1 MFTLNLT
8 SARIL
13 CPMGL
18 CHRSP
23 TRCSLREEA
32 GKTHRHM
39 GVGTDVTN
47 EPVQALRLRC
57 GTRHA
62 FDDGKEGATVAVG
75 YKNIHLA
82 HRKPSVA

>member
-1 MFTLNLT
+1 
-8 SARIL
+8 
-13 CPMGL
+13 
-18 CHRSP
+18 
-23 TRCSLREEA
+23 
-32 GKTHRHM
+32 M

-75 YKNIHLA
+75 YKKIHLA

>member
-1 MFTLNLT
+1 MQRDVPHGVEVGKRHG
-8 SARIL
+8 AI
-13 CPMGL
+13 GL
-18 CHRSP
+18 EF
-23 TRCSLREEA
+23 LRTPRLE
-32 GKTHRHM
+32 
-39 GVGTDVTN
+39 GVGTGVTN